1 MVRVKRFGRNR
12 ENYLNFIKFMPLKIP
27 LTYHSFVIG
36 NSFLPTTWR
45 KRIMLCVIAILGGFT
60 MLTTFACVRFMP
72 VADAI
77 TLIFTNP
84 FFTMLFAAV
93 FLGHRLSV
101 LKITSGRCELVL

>member
-1 MVRVKRFGRNR
+1 MAS
-12 ENYLNFIKFMPLKIP
+12 KIP
-27 LTYHSFVIG
+27 VSYHSFFIG
-36 NSFLPTTWR
+36 NNFLPTTWR

-93 FLGHRLSV
+93 FLGHRLSI
-101 LKITSGRCELVL
+101 LKITSGRC

>member
-1 MVRVKRFGRNR
+1 MER
-12 ENYLNFIKFMPLKIP
+12 IKVMASKIP
-27 LTYHSFVIG
+27 VSYHSFFIG
-36 NSFLPTTWR
+36 DSFLPTTLH
-45 KRIMLCVIAILGGFT
+45 KRLMLCIIAILGGFT

-93 FLGHRLSV
+93 FLGHRLSI
-101 LKITSGRCELVL
+101 LKITSGRR